1 MYYLFAEFRDGDWE
15 LIAESYNIAYIER
28 LEAEL
33 NSNGIVTGT
42 IAW

>member
-1 MYYLFAEFRDGDWE
+1 MFHLFAECPDGDWE
-15 LIAESYNIAYIER
+15 LITQSYNRAYIER

-33 NSNGIVTGT
+33 NSHGIVTGT